1 MKTNEELLIKDLIII
16 IHQATNILLKEDL
29 KLEDV
34 VNTETLEKALKI
46 KQLLTVIDNATN
58 EEIPFNH
65 RRITNDNSTK

>member
-1 MKTNEELLIKDLIII
+1 MTNEELLTKDLIII

-29 KLEDV
+29 KLENM

-58 EEIPFNH
+58 EEIPF
-65 RRITNDNSTK
+65 

>member
-1 MKTNEELLIKDLIII
+1 ML
-16 IHQATNILLKEDL
+16 ATNILLKEDL

-58 EEIPFNH
+58 EEIPF
-65 RRITNDNSTK
+65 